1 LTDIRSC
8 RLNEQDTVD
17 WWDKFISTA
26 PANRQTGSVS
36 NDGTKLMVFGWD
48 SEDPT
53 GPSGNVQGIADLR
66 SNPNVTELYG
76 PVVVTGRTPSENLA
90 DQQTAEIKHPKSE
103 IVRGTA
109 HLPISSKKVKTKDVK
124 DLHYNG
130 FWFCIPVTELRD
142 GDKIEFGGDGSD
154 GYHTSASWTVK
165 K

>member
-1 LTDIRSC
+1 MNKILWIGGINSLLLLQQIA
-8 RLNEQDTVD
+8 RLVQ
-17 WWDKFISTA
+17 
-26 PANRQTGSVS
+26 SVT
-36 NDGTKLMVFGWD
+36 DGTKLMVFGWD
-48 SEDPT
+48 SEDLT

-124 DLHYNG
+124 ELHYNG
-130 FWFCIPVTELRD
+130 FWFCIPVTELR
-142 GDKIEFGGDGSD
+142 
-154 GYHTSASWTVK
+154 
-165 K
+165 